1 MINLKILGLS
11 LLSALIVLAGNT
23 LAKRKIERIE
33 ILESIS
39 LMIKYINTQIVYS
52 RLSVPKLLESL
63 EKSGEFSKLSFLS
76 EANTLLSKGNDSGT
90 AWRTAVDDYLKI
102 SPLLREDGEMLNAF
116 FNGLGSTDTQGQKS
130 NCETYSELFKQRAD
144 GMRKKAEASAKV
156 CNCLGMMA
164 AALVFII
171 LY

>member
-1 MINLKILGLS
+1 MKIIGLS

-33 ILESIS
+33 ILQNIS
-39 LMIKYINTQIVYS
+39 LMIKYINAQIVYS

-63 EKSGEFSKLSFLS
+63 EKSDEFSKLFFIK
-76 EANTLLSKGNDSGT
+76 EANSMLLNGNDCQT
-90 AWRTAVDDYLKI
+90 AWKTAVSDYLKI
-102 SPLLREDGEMLNAF
+102 SPLVKEDGEMLTAF
-116 FNGLGSTDTQGQKS
+116 FNGLGSTDIEGQKS
-130 NCETYSELFKQRAD
+130 NCETYSELFRLKTD
-144 GMRKKAEASAKV
+144 SMRKKAEASAKV
-156 CNCLGMMA
+156 YNSLGLMT